1 MTMARPIY
9 ALLLSAASMAA
20 CALCAQELRDPT
32 RAPPG
37 ATAQAPEA
45 AKPDSGAALLEGTAV
60 VMRDGKPYLAS
71 GTRLYGVGQQLG
83 TSKIERI
90 TETEVW
96 LRSGSQLQKI
106 QRFEGIQRR
115 AVQP

>member
-1 MTMARPIY
+1 MTCVRPVHG
-9 ALLLSAASMAA
+9 LLLAAAMAA
-20 CALCAQELRDPT
+20 CGLHAQELRDPT

-37 ATAQAPEA
+37 ATAQAAEA
-45 AKPDSGAALLEGTAV
+45 AKPDESAALLEGTAV

-71 GTRLYGVGQQLG
+71 GTRLYGVGQRLG

-96 LRSGSQLQKI
+96 LRSGTQLQKI

>member
-1 MTMARPIY
+1 
-9 ALLLSAASMAA
+9 LLTLLVVSMLANMKA
-20 CALCAQELRDPT
+20 IAQEARDPT
-32 RAPPG
+32 RPPAGAGVQASDGVKAESAP
-37 ATAQAPEA
+37 QA
-45 AKPDSGAALLEGTAV
+45 LEGTAI

-71 GTRLYGVGQQLG
+71 GTRLYAVGQQIG
-83 TSKIERI
+83 PHKIERI

-96 LRSGSQLQKI
+96 LRNGGQVQKI

>member
-1 MTMARPIY
+1 MSYVRCLVRGFCAA
-9 ALLLSAASMAA
+9 ALVW
-20 CALCAQELRDPT
+20 CGGVHAQDARDPT

-60 VMRDGKPYLAS
+60 VMREGKPYLAS

-83 TSKIERI
+83 SSKIERI

-96 LRSGSQLQKI
+96 LRSGTQLQKI